1 MLVDIMVSNKVYIW
15 LRDFSFGKKRHV
27 LVNPTDVLVF
37 VHDNKNN
44 RHGQHLVS
52 IIGGKS
58 SKTLNFGERWTFSCS
73 TLVSGKSYR
82 VTDPNYSFMGI
93 SIIIID
99 STSYLLPRSLIQATS
114 KKAEQYNRY
123 FDSFVYAA
131 ANNQITIVQRRLVQ
145 SQTEKI
151 GTGTDLHVTFDPNV
165 FDSDGMHA
173 LGAAARGGH
182 SEIVELLLNAGADIN
197 QCTKDGDAETALHLG
212 AKWGKHQALR
222 TLFDWRG
229 APNSV
234 GIVERANPHALND
247 LNRTPLHLAALNG
260 HVESVAVLLSLG
272 AQDPHMADYSGKTP
286 LDIAADYGRSR
297 LEIGEALIAY
307 CNQVWAADVCV
318 VLSTFGFSRPQFSA
332 EAAAQPSSLHS
343 PPFQPKYLRSIG
355 WDTLGY
361 IAEFI
366 CAPPREAMAAI
377 SVVRRRTG
385 GRARELS
392 DGRDRFD
399 IFLGQNIENDPRT
412 RSLPYLLR
420 QDRER
425 LMQQRII
432 NTNKEGAEETSNI
445 NQAPRCKISSH
456 LVG

>member
-1 MLVDIMVSNKVYIW
+1 
-15 LRDFSFGKKRHV
+15 
-27 LVNPTDVLVF
+27 
-37 VHDNKNN
+37 
-44 RHGQHLVS
+44 
-52 IIGGKS
+52 
-58 SKTLNFGERWTFSCS
+58 
-73 TLVSGKSYR
+73 
-82 VTDPNYSFMGI
+82 
-93 SIIIID
+93 
-99 STSYLLPRSLIQATS
+99 
-114 KKAEQYNRY
+114 
-123 FDSFVYAA
+123 
-131 ANNQITIVQRRLVQ
+131 
-145 SQTEKI
+145 
-151 GTGTDLHVTFDPNV
+151 
-165 FDSDGMHA
+165 
-173 LGAAARGGH
+173 
-182 SEIVELLLNAGADIN
+182 
-197 QCTKDGDAETALHLG
+197 
-212 AKWGKHQALR
+212 
-222 TLFDWRG
+222 
-229 APNSV
+229 
-234 GIVERANPHALND
+234 
-247 LNRTPLHLAALNG
+247 
-260 HVESVAVLLSLG
+260 
-272 AQDPHMADYSGKTP
+272 MADYSGKKP

-366 CAPPREAMAAI
+366 CAPPRGAMAAI